1 MKKADDNKAKILKI
15 SISPIMLSL
24 IEKIIGEYQGRFL

>member
-1 MKKADDNKAKILKI
+1 MKKADDTKAEIWKV

-24 IEKIIGEYQGRFL
+24 IKKIIGEYKGRFL